1 MEDVVAV
8 HVCDAVKKLFGVAL
22 DVNRREAHFGR
33 LEQPPEVVI
42 EIFHHHEHASVPCK
56 RRDALTADRDRTLAG
71 GERRAGSPGP
81 AFRRGHNLFEVD
93 NVAMPQGQQD
103 ADLSQRSDRELSST
117 ARDQEMSR
125 GQRAGARRERQA
137 RGDAPLPCRSS
148 S

>member
-1 MEDVVAV
+1 M

-42 EIFHHHEHASVPCK
+42 EIFHHHEHASVPCE

-103 ADLSQRSDRELSST
+103 ADLSQRSD
-117 ARDQEMSR
+117 ARSR
-125 GQRAGARRERQA
+125 SWQGRNRPMVAHRVAQQMQVQAVLQR
-137 RGDAPLPCRSS
+137 
-148 S
+148 